1 MGVER
6 EHYDALSTY
15 ESYSLAWLAPIFYPL
30 ALACAAQILI
40 VVDICRR
47 RSGKPFLPLPRFV
60 RAHFAEPGSIRI
72 DPRLDAV
79 VVTILAAEVVFAWA
93 CIVQCITN
101 YHSKRFVG
109 TENACDVQAWYATYY
124 VFSAIGLA
132 AYGIL
137 LGYHLIRT
145 GDASL
150 PCQSSLSP
158 KSILP
163 HLLPGV
169 LIHAM
174 AALFASLPLF
184 GLKGYMFATD
194 YCMFNIEAPLFSSL
208 ILSYFGLAVAAVAF
222 AAVSATRSVG
232 GSAAGGSAAGGS
244 AAGGSASGGRS
255 PTRTSLRLLVVTSVY
270 LSIAWLT
277 TCVIAAMWMANGK
290 VYGSA
295 EWRIYGAQ
303 AIILHSNQLFTPLL
317 FGYLWRY
324 CMQAVLDEQ
333 GLTQG
338 ATKV

>member
-1 MGVER
+1 MYDNLKTATTQITHDNDVARLCDCERILNKAAKSDAQLGLLMG
-6 EHYDALSTY
+6 L
-15 ESYSLAWLAPIFYPL
+15 
-30 ALACAAQILI
+30 
-40 VVDICRR
+40 CR
-47 RSGKPFLPLPRFV
+47 
-60 RAHFAEPGSIRI
+60 
-72 DPRLDAV
+72 
-79 VVTILAAEVVFAWA
+79 VTSVLAAPCWAFWADSRASGRWPPFVFAWA

-208 ILSYFGLAVAAVAF
+208 FLSYFGLAVAAVAF

-244 AAGGSASGGRS
+244 ASGGSASGGRS